1 MNTFLSQKSNRIL
14 IAFGMYLL
22 YELSLEIIEN
32 NYNIKC
38 SLGDKS
44 INLQKGQFV
53 EDSSI

>member
-1 MNTFLSQKSNRIL
+1 MNSFLSQKSNRVL